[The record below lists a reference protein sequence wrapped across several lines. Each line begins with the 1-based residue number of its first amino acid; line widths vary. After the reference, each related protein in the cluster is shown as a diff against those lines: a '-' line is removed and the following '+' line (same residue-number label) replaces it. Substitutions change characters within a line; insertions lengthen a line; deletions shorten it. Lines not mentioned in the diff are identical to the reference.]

1 MLHKAKTINGYKLDG
16 LDGEMGKVSEFY
28 FDDHYWVVRYL
39 VANTGTWL
47 SGRHILL
54 SPYALGA
61 VSNEEHRVAVTLT
74 KQQIEASPS
83 LDSDKPVS
91 RQFEASFYAYYGWP
105 PYSVGAY
112 MWGAYP
118 YIARD
123 PMKWAIDAAKEKEKT
138 WDPHLRSTY
147 DVGGHH
153 VQAEDGDI
161 GHVDDFVI
169 DDENWAI
176 RYLIID
182 TRNWWP
188 GKRVLV
194 APQWIERVSWN
205 ESTVFVRL
213 SRDAIQRSP
222 EYTEESLLSRAY
234 EDALHRH
241 YNRRGY
247 WDDEAKDRPQLR

>member
-1 MLHKAKTINGYKLDG
+1 
-16 LDGEMGKVSEFY
+16 
-28 FDDHYWVVRYL
+28 
-39 VANTGTWL
+39 
-47 SGRHILL
+47 
-54 SPYALGA
+54 
-61 VSNEEHRVAVTLT
+61 
-74 KQQIEASPS
+74 
-83 LDSDKPVS
+83 
-91 RQFEASFYAYYGWP
+91 
-105 PYSVGAY
+105 
-112 MWGAYP
+112 
-118 YIARD
+118 
-123 PMKWAIDAAKEKEKT
+123 MKWAIDAAKEKEKT